1 MFGEEAFWRVDP
13 ETGIAVAYEPGITE
27 QVEHIW
33 ARRDVL
39 AENVADALR
48 MAHWE
53 GDSAWINNAH
63 SRPALDGLSGGLLIL
78 GLALWAIRLVR
89 RRDPVDWLIPAA
101 LLIMLLPS
109 ALTLAYTIENPSF
122 TRSSGTIPAA
132 FLLAALP
139 VGALGAGL
147 AGAPVTRVRAR
158 AGALAGAVAI
168 GLLLAVAI
176 RPNWEHFFTDYRLS
190 YSQSWKPYHAIA
202 APMKAFSQGEGSYG
216 NAFMVAYPH
225 WLDHRIL
232 GTVAGDLRWP
242 NGLVTRE
249 EMLPKIAANEGTPYE
264 YDPARSL
271 FVMVH
276 PQDAATVDYLE
287 EAFPGG
293 AIERYVYQYETVT
306 GPQGGEFLIY
316 RAPPA
321 AAAGE

>member
-1 MFGEEAFWRVDP
+1 NRMLPVLAVAGVALAVLGAVRGWRDLPGTVAEAIGLVLAAGVPLLAYFGLARWLAQTDRANLQQFGEQLSDGIVLAAMVWLALVALAARRWDRPALRYGSGLLAAAVVALAVFVPMYHYSLLHPDEFWNRTRGRMFGEEAFWRVDP

-63 SRPALDGLSGGLLIL
+63 SRPALDGLSRGLLIL
-78 GLALWAIRLVR
+78 GLARWAIRLVR
-89 RRDPVDWLIPAA
+89 RRGPVDWLIPAA

-139 VGALGAGL
+139 AGALGAGL

-176 RPNWEHFFTDYRLS
+176 RP
-190 YSQSWKPYHAIA
+190 
-202 APMKAFSQGEGSYG
+202 
-216 NAFMVAYPH
+216 
-225 WLDHRIL
+225 
-232 GTVAGDLRWP
+232 
-242 NGLVTRE
+242 
-249 EMLPKIAANEGTPYE
+249 
-264 YDPARSL
+264 
-271 FVMVH
+271 
-276 PQDAATVDYLE
+276 
-287 EAFPGG
+287 
-293 AIERYVYQYETVT
+293 
-306 GPQGGEFLIY
+306 
-316 RAPPA
+316 
-321 AAAGE
+321 